1 MAVLLHR
8 LGHSAYRHRKLV
20 LGIWLF
26 VLAALI
32 TCVSVFGGKLDDR
45 FSVPGTESQR
55 ALDSL
60 SKTLPEASG
69 ASAQI
74 VFTAPE
80 GRLVTEA
87 PYTAAIAEAVAEAE
101 RAPQVGE
108 VVDPQASGAVSADRT
123 TAIVQVQYPVQ
134 IAEVRTSSVDAIEDA
149 ARAAET
155 DGLRTSV
162 GGSVFSSKGVH
173 IGPSEIIG
181 VAVALLV
188 LVVTFGS
195 LLAAGMAL
203 LPALIGVALGL
214 AGLLAL
220 APAVSISS
228 TAVTLALMLGLA
240 VGIDYVLFI
249 LSRHRQQLARGTD
262 PKESVALAVG
272 TAGSA
277 VVFAGVTV
285 IIALAALTVI
295 GIPFLTTMGLGAAGA
310 VLIAVLAAI
319 TLVPA
324 VAGFAGSRLA
334 PKPGSRA
341 GRRAADAEG
350 AADAEEA
357 GDAEGSTGRATM
369 GTRWTKW
376 VIAKPLLTVLA
387 VAGILVTLTL
397 PAMDLRL
404 ALPDNGSAPHASTE
418 RQAYDTISD
427 KFGPGFNGP
436 LLVLVETN
444 NGTAATSSQ
453 AGAQVAQKLGTL
465 KNVKAVLPPQLTSDP
480 AQSVITVLPASGP
493 DSVRTDQLVRDIR
506 EAAPGI
512 HGTTG
517 ATVAVTGTTAVNID
531 VSNRLSDSLLPFVAI
546 VVGLSLLLL
555 MIVFRSLVIPVK
567 AAVGFLLS
575 VGASLGLVVAVFQ
588 WGWLADVL
596 DVPHSGPVVSFL
608 PIILIGVLFGLAMDY
623 EVFLVSGMRE
633 EWAHTGRAR
642 QSVVD
647 GARHSV
653 RVVTAA
659 ALIMFTVF
667 AGFFPLDDAL
677 IKPIAFALA
686 VGVAIDAFAVR
697 MTLVPAVLAL
707 AGRGAWWLPAWL
719 DRILPDLD
727 VEGSSLQKAGP
738 AGSEEPE
745 PVSLEPTHAR
755 ATPTDSTTPGRGERR
770 EASGSR

>member
-8 LGHSAYRHRKLV
+8 LGHSAYRHRKPV
-20 LGIWLF
+20 LGVWLF

-32 TCVSVFGGKLDDR
+32 TCVGVFGGKLDDR

-74 VFTAPE
+74 VFTAPKSH
-80 GRLVTEA
+80 RITEA
-87 PYTAAIAEAVAEAE
+87 SYTAAIARAVTDAQK
-101 RAPQVGE
+101 APQVGE
-108 VVDPQASGAVSADRT
+108 VVDPRTSGAVSADRT

-134 IAEVRTSSVDAIEDA
+134 NAEVRTSSVDAIKNVA
-149 ARAAET
+149 GAAER

-162 GGSVFSSKGVH
+162 GGSVFNSNGVH

-203 LPALIGVALGL
+203 LPALIGVAAGL
-214 AGLLAL
+214 TGLLAL

-249 LSRHRQQLARGTD
+249 LSRHRQQLARGID

-277 VVFAGVTV
+277 VVFAGTTV
-285 IIALAALTVI
+285 IIALAALSVI

-310 VLIAVLAAI
+310 VLVAVLAAI

-324 VAGFAGSRLA
+324 VAGFAGTRLA
-334 PKPGSRA
+334 PKPGTRA
-341 GRRAADAEG
+341 ARRAADAEG
-350 AADAEEA
+350 T
-357 GDAEGSTGRATM
+357 TGRAAL

-387 VAGILVTLTL
+387 VAGILVTLML
-397 PAMDLRL
+397 PAADLRL
-404 ALPDNGSAPHASTE
+404 ALPDNGSAPRASTQ
-418 RQAYDTISD
+418 RTAYDTISAE
-427 KFGPGFNGP
+427 FGPGFNGP
-436 LLVLVETN
+436 LLVLAEADDR
-444 NGTAATSSQ
+444 TAGASSR
-453 AGAQVAQKLGTL
+453 AGAQVAEKLRTL
-465 KNVKAVLPPQLTSDP
+465 KDVKAVLPPQTTDDP
-480 AQSVITVLPASGP
+480 TQSVITVLPASGP
-493 DSVRTDQLVRDIR
+493 DSVRTGQLVGEIRDF
-506 EAAPGI
+506 APGLRAA
-512 HGTTG
+512 TG
-517 ATVAVTGTTAVNID
+517 ASIAVTGTTAVNID

-555 MIVFRSLVIPVK
+555 TIVFRSLVVPVK

-596 DVPHSGPVVSFL
+596 EVPHSGPVVSFL

-667 AGFFPLDDAL
+667 AGFFPLDDSL

-707 AGRGAWWLPAWL
+707 AGRGAWWLPGWL

-727 VEGSSLQKAGP
+727 VEGSSLRKAAP
-738 AGSEEPE
+738 A
-745 PVSLEPTHAR
+745 
-755 ATPTDSTTPGRGERR
+755 ERR
-770 EASGSR
+770 ESEPAVAGGAGGNSGP

>member
-32 TCVSVFGGKLDDR
+32 TCVGVFGGKLDDR

-80 GRLVTEA
+80 GHQVTEA

-101 RAPQVGE
+101 QAPQVGE

-173 IGPSEIIG
+173 VGPSEIIG

-203 LPALIGVALGL
+203 LPALIGVAVGL

-249 LSRHRQQLARGTD
+249 LSRHRQQLARGVD

-285 IIALAALTVI
+285 IIALAALSVI

-334 PKPGSRA
+334 PKSGSRA

-350 AADAEEA
+350 VTDADGAT
-357 GDAEGSTGRATM
+357 DTEGATGRATM

-418 RQAYDTISD
+418 RKAYDTISD

-444 NGTAATSSQ
+444 SGTAATSSQ

-465 KNVKAVLPPQLTSDP
+465 KDVKAVLPPQPTSDP
-480 AQSVITVLPASGP
+480 TQSVITVLPASGP
-493 DSVRTDQLVRDIR
+493 DSVRTDQLVREIRKAAPDIR
-506 EAAPGI
+506 D
-512 HGTTG
+512 TTG
-517 ATVAVTGTTAVNID
+517 ASVAVTGTTAVNID

-667 AGFFPLDDAL
+667 AGFFPLDDSL

-727 VEGSSLQKAGP
+727 VEGSSLRKAAP
-738 AGSEEPE
+738 ADRKEPE
-745 PVSLEPTHAR
+745 PVS
-755 ATPTDSTTPGRGERR
+755 
-770 EASGSR
+770 

>member
-80 GRLVTEA
+80 GHRVTEA
-87 PYTAAIAEAVAEAE
+87 PYTAAIAQAVAEAK
-101 RAPQVGE
+101 RAPQVSE
-108 VVDPQASGAVSADRT
+108 VVDPRSAGAVSADRT
-123 TAIVQVQYPVQ
+123 TAIVQVHYPVQ
-134 IAEVRTSSVDAIEDA
+134 TAEVRTSSVDAIQDA

-162 GGSVFSSKGVH
+162 GGSVFNSKGVH

-195 LLAAGMAL
+195 LLVAGMAL
-203 LPALIGVALGL
+203 LPALIGVATGL

-249 LSRHRQQLARGTD
+249 LSRHRQQLARGID
-262 PKESVALAVG
+262 PKESIALAVG

-277 VVFAGVTV
+277 VVFAGATV
-285 IIALAALTVI
+285 IIALAALSVI

-324 VAGFAGSRLA
+324 VAGFAGVRLA

-341 GRRAADAEG
+341 ARRAADT
-350 AADAEEA
+350 EEA
-357 GDAEGSTGRATM
+357 TETERSGDAAKSTGRTTL
-369 GTRWTKW
+369 GTRWTKL

-387 VAGILVTLTL
+387 VAGILVTLSL
-397 PAMDLRL
+397 PVTDLRL
-404 ALPDNGSAPHASTE
+404 ALPDNGSAPHASTQ
-418 RQAYDTISD
+418 RTAYDTIDD

-436 LLVLVETN
+436 LLVLAETN
-444 NGTAATSSQ
+444 DGTAAASSQ
-453 AGAQVAQKLGTL
+453 AGAQVAEKLRTL
-465 KNVKAVLPPQLTSDP
+465 KDVKAVLPPQPTSDP
-480 AQSVITVLPASGP
+480 TQSVITVLPASGP
-493 DSVRTDQLVRDIR
+493 DSVRTDQLVREIR
-506 EAAPGI
+506 EAAPGLRE
-512 HGTTG
+512 TTG
-517 ATVAVTGTTAVNID
+517 ASVAVTGTTAVNID

-633 EWAHTGRAR
+633 EWTRTGRAR

-667 AGFFPLDDAL
+667 AGFFPLDDSL

-727 VEGSSLQKAGP
+727 VEGTSLQKAP
-738 AGSEEPE
+738 ATDQKDQKDQKEPQ
-745 PVSLEPTHAR
+745 PVS
-755 ATPTDSTTPGRGERR
+755 
-770 EASGSR
+770 

>member
-8 LGHSAYRHRKLV
+8 LGLSAYRHRKLV

-32 TCVSVFGGKLDDR
+32 TCVSVFSGKLDDR

-69 ASAQI
+69 ANAQI
-74 VFTAPE
+74 VFTAPK
-80 GRLVTEA
+80 GHRLTQA
-87 PYTAAIAEAVAEAE
+87 PYVAAITRTVTAAEK
-101 RAPQVGE
+101 APQVSE
-108 VVDPQASGAVSADRT
+108 VADPRVTGAVSADGT

-134 IAEVRTSSVDAIEDA
+134 NAEVRTSSVEAIEDA
-149 ARAAET
+149 AEAAEK
-155 DGLRTSV
+155 DGLETSV
-162 GGSVFSSKGVH
+162 GGSVYSSKGVH

-181 VAVALLV
+181 VSVALLV

-203 LPALIGVALGL
+203 LPALIGVAVGL

-240 VGIDYVLFI
+240 VGIDYILFI

-262 PKESVALAVG
+262 PKESIALATG

-277 VVFAGVTV
+277 VVFAGTTV
-285 IIALAALTVI
+285 IIALAALSVI

-324 VAGFAGSRLA
+324 VVGFAGSRLT

-341 GRRAADAEG
+341 AKRAADAEG
-350 AADAEEA
+350 D
-357 GDAEGSTGRATM
+357 TGRTTM
-369 GTRWTKW
+369 GARWTKW

-387 VAGILVTLTL
+387 VAGILVTLAL
-397 PAMDLRL
+397 PATDLRL

-418 RQAYDTISD
+418 RKAYDTISD
-427 KFGPGFNGP
+427 KFGDGFNGP
-436 LLVLVETN
+436 LLVLTETK
-444 NGTAATSSQ
+444 NGTSAASSQ
-453 AGAQVAQKLGTL
+453 AGAQVAQKLRTL
-465 KNVKAVLPPQLTSDP
+465 KNVQAVLPPQPTSDP
-480 AQSVITVLPASGP
+480 AQSVITVLPKSGP

-506 EAAPGI
+506 KTGADIRES
-512 HGTTG
+512 TG
-517 ATVAVTGTTAVNID
+517 ATIAVTGTTAVNID

-546 VVGLSLLLL
+546 VVGLSLILL

-596 DVPHSGPVVSFL
+596 GVPHSGPVVSFL

-633 EWAHTGRAR
+633 EWAHTCRAR

-719 DRILPDLD
+719 DRMLPNLD
-727 VEGSSLQKAGP
+727 IEGTSLQKAAPTP
-738 AGSEEPE
+738 ADDKEPQ
-745 PVSLEPTHAR
+745 PVS
-755 ATPTDSTTPGRGERR
+755 
-770 EASGSR
+770 

>member
-32 TCVSVFGGKLDDR
+32 TCVGVVGGKLDDR

-60 SKTLPEASG
+60 SKTLPEAAG

-80 GRLVTEA
+80 GHRITES
-87 PYTAAIAEAVAEAE
+87 PYATVIAQAVAST
-101 RAPQVGE
+101 RQAPQVSG
-108 VVDPQASGAVSADRT
+108 VVDPSASGAVSADRT
-123 TAIVQVQYPVQ
+123 TAIVQIQYRVQT
-134 IAEVRTSSVDAIEDA
+134 AEVATSSVDAVKSA
-149 ARAAET
+149 AHAAER

-162 GGSVFSSKGVH
+162 GGSVFNSKGVH

-203 LPALIGVALGL
+203 LPALIGVAAGL
-214 AGLLAL
+214 NGLLAL

-249 LSRHRQQLARGTD
+249 LSRHRQQLARGID

-277 VVFAGVTV
+277 VVFAGATV
-285 IIALAALTVI
+285 IIALAALSVI

-324 VAGFAGSRLA
+324 VAGFAGTRLA

-341 GRRAADAEG
+341 ARRAAEAEVP
-350 AADAEEA
+350 
-357 GDAEGSTGRATM
+357 TGRATL

-387 VAGILVTLTL
+387 VTGILVTLML
-397 PAMDLRL
+397 PAADLRL
-404 ALPDNGSAPHASTE
+404 ALPDNGSAPHASTQ
-418 RQAYDTISD
+418 RTAYDTISA

-436 LLVLVETN
+436 LLVLAETN
-444 NGTAATSSQ
+444 DRTTATSSQ
-453 AGAQVAQKLGTL
+453 VGAQVAAKLRTL
-465 KNVKAVLPPQLTSDP
+465 KNVKAVLPPEPTSDP
-480 AQSVITVLPASGP
+480 AQSVVTVLPDSGP

-506 EAAPGI
+506 AVASDLRA
-512 HGTTG
+512 TTG
-517 ATVAVTGTTAVNID
+517 ASIAVTGTTAVNID
-531 VSNRLSDSLLPFVAI
+531 VSHRLSDSLLPFVAI

-555 MIVFRSLVIPVK
+555 MMVFRSLVIPVK

-596 DVPHSGPVVSFL
+596 GVPHSGPVVSFL

-667 AGFFPLDDAL
+667 AGFFPLDDSL

-719 DRILPDLD
+719 DRLLPDLD
-727 VEGSSLQKAGP
+727 VEGSSLQKVVPLDSA
-738 AGSEEPE
+738 EPE
-745 PVSLEPTHAR
+745 PAGVGGAR
-755 ATPTDSTTPGRGERR
+755 GNSGE
-770 EASGSR
+770 

>member
-80 GRLVTEA
+80 GRQVTEA

-285 IIALAALTVI
+285 IIALAALSVI

-341 GRRAADAEG
+341 GRRAADADG
-350 AADAEEA
+350 SADAEGA
-357 GDAEGSTGRATM
+357 SDAEGSIGRATM

-465 KNVKAVLPPQLTSDP
+465 KNVKAVLPPQPTSDP

-512 HGTTG
+512 HDTTG

-727 VEGSSLQKAGP
+727 VEGSSLRKAGP
-738 AGSEEPE
+738 ADRTEPE
-745 PVSLEPTHAR
+745 RVSLEPTHAR
-755 ATPTDSTTPGRGERR
+755 ATPMDSTTTGRGERR

>member
-26 VLAALI
+26 ALAALI
-32 TCVSVFGGKLDDR
+32 TCVGVFGGKLDDR

-60 SKTLPEASG
+60 GKTLPEASG

-80 GRLVTEA
+80 GHRITEA
-87 PYTAAIAEAVAEAE
+87 PYTAVIARTVAETE
-101 RAPQVGE
+101 QAPQVSE
-108 VVDPQASGAVSADRT
+108 VVDPRTAGAVSADRT
-123 TAIVQVQYPVQ
+123 AAIVQVQYRVQ
-134 IAEVRTSSVDAIEDA
+134 TAEVRTSSVDAIKNA
-149 ARAAET
+149 ARAAEQ

-203 LPALIGVALGL
+203 LPALIGVAAGL

-220 APAVSISS
+220 APAVSVSS
-228 TAVTLALMLGLA
+228 TTVTLALMLGLA

-277 VVFAGVTV
+277 VVFAGTTV
-285 IIALAALTVI
+285 IIALAALSVI

-324 VAGFAGSRLA
+324 VAGFAGTRLA
-334 PKPGSRA
+334 PKPGTRA
-341 GRRAADAEG
+341 ARRAADAEG
-350 AADAEEA
+350 A
-357 GDAEGSTGRATM
+357 TGRTTL

-387 VAGILVTLTL
+387 VAGILVTLML
-397 PAMDLRL
+397 PAADLRL
-404 ALPDNGSAPHASTE
+404 ALPDNGSAPHASTQ
-418 RQAYDTISD
+418 RTAYDTISD

-436 LLVLVETN
+436 LLVLAETN
-444 NGTAATSSQ
+444 DRTTATSSQ
-453 AGAQVAQKLGTL
+453 VGAQVAAKLRTL
-465 KNVKAVLPPQLTSDP
+465 KNVKAVLPPGLTSDP
-480 AQSVITVLPASGP
+480 AQSIVTVLPNSGP
-493 DSVRTDQLVRDIR
+493 DSVRTDRLVRDIR
-506 EAAPGI
+506 SAASDLRA
-512 HGTTG
+512 TTG
-517 ATVAVTGTTAVNID
+517 ASIVVTGTTAVNID

-555 MIVFRSLVIPVK
+555 MMVFRSLVIPVK

-667 AGFFPLDDAL
+667 AGFFPLDDSL

-707 AGRGAWWLPAWL
+707 AGRGAWWLPGWL

-727 VEGSSLQKAGP
+727 VEGSSLQKAVP
-738 AGSEEPE
+738 ADRAEPE
-745 PVSLEPTHAR
+745 PAVAAGAGGNSEK
-755 ATPTDSTTPGRGERR
+755 
-770 EASGSR
+770 

>member
-8 LGHSAYRHRKLV
+8 LGHGAYRHRKLV

-32 TCVSVFGGKLDDR
+32 TCVGVFGSKLDDR

-80 GRLVTEA
+80 GHRVTEA
-87 PYTAAIAEAVAEAE
+87 PYAAAIARAVAEAD
-101 RAPQVGE
+101 RAPQVSE
-108 VVDPQASGAVSADRT
+108 VVDPQSSGAVSGDRT
-123 TAIVQVQYPVQ
+123 TAIVQIQYPVQ
-134 IAEVRTSSVDAIEDA
+134 TAEVRTSSVDAIQDA
-149 ARAAET
+149 ARTAET

-162 GGSVFSSKGVH
+162 GGSVFNSKGVH
-173 IGPSEIIG
+173 VGPSEIIG

-203 LPALIGVALGL
+203 LPALIGVAVGL

-277 VVFAGVTV
+277 VVFAGITV
-285 IIALAALTVI
+285 IIALSALSVI

-310 VLIAVLAAI
+310 VLVAVLAAI

-334 PKPGSRA
+334 PKPGTRA
-341 GRRAADAEG
+341 ARRAADAEG
-350 AADAEEA
+350 A
-357 GDAEGSTGRATM
+357 TGRTTL

-387 VAGILVTLTL
+387 VAGILVTLAL
-397 PAMDLRL
+397 PVMDLRL
-404 ALPDNGSAPHASTE
+404 ALPDNGAAPHASTE
-418 RQAYDTISD
+418 RKAYDTISE

-436 LLVLVETN
+436 LLVLAETDD
-444 NGTAATSSQ
+444 GTADASSQ
-453 AGAQVAQKLGTL
+453 AGAQVAEKLSTL
-465 KNVKAVLPPQLTSDP
+465 KNVKAVLPPQPTGDP
-480 AQSVITVLPASGP
+480 TQSVITVLPASGP

-506 EAAPGI
+506 EAAPDLRDD
-512 HGTTG
+512 TG
-517 ATVAVTGTTAVNID
+517 ASVAVTGTTAVNID

-596 DVPHSGPVVSFL
+596 GVPHSGPVVSFL

-667 AGFFPLDDAL
+667 AGFFPLDDSL

-727 VEGSSLQKAGP
+727 VEGSSLQKAAP
-738 AGSEEPE
+738 AAPAEAEHKSPE
-745 PVSLEPTHAR
+745 PVS
-755 ATPTDSTTPGRGERR
+755 
-770 EASGSR
+770 

>member
-20 LGIWLF
+20 LGVWLF

-32 TCVSVFGGKLDDR
+32 TCVGVFGGKLDDR

-80 GRLVTEA
+80 GHRITEA
-87 PYTAAIAEAVAEAE
+87 PYTATITRTVAEAE
-101 RAPQVGE
+101 QAPQVSE
-108 VVDPQASGAVSADRT
+108 VVDPQSAGAVSADRT
-123 TAIVQVQYPVQ
+123 TAIVQVHYRVQ
-134 IAEVRTSSVDAIEDA
+134 TAEVRTSSVDALQDA
-149 ARAAET
+149 ARAAEQ
-155 DGLRTSV
+155 DGLRTAV
-162 GGSVFSSKGVH
+162 GGSVFNSKGVH

-203 LPALIGVALGL
+203 LPALIGVAAGL

-277 VVFAGVTV
+277 VVFAGATV
-285 IIALAALTVI
+285 IIALAALSVI

-324 VAGFAGSRLA
+324 IAGFAGARLA
-334 PKPGSRA
+334 PRPDSRA
-341 GRRAADAEG
+341 ARRTADAEG
-350 AADAEEA
+350 T
-357 GDAEGSTGRATM
+357 TGRTTL

-387 VAGILVTLTL
+387 VVGILVTLML
-397 PAMDLRL
+397 PAADLRL
-404 ALPDNGSAPHASTE
+404 ALPDNGSAPHASTQ
-418 RQAYDTISD
+418 RTAYDTISRT
-427 KFGPGFNGP
+427 FGPGFNGP
-436 LLVLVETN
+436 LLVLAETN
-444 NGTAATSSQ
+444 DRTTAASSQ
-453 AGAQVAQKLGTL
+453 AGAQVAEKLRTL
-465 KNVKAVLPPQLTSDP
+465 KDVKAVLPPQPTSDP
-480 AQSVITVLPASGP
+480 TQSVITVLPNSGP
-493 DSVRTDQLVRDIR
+493 DSVRTDRLVRDIR
-506 EAAPGI
+506 AVAPELRD
-512 HGTTG
+512 TTG
-517 ATVAVTGTTAVNID
+517 ASIAVTGTTAVNID

-555 MIVFRSLVIPVK
+555 MMVFRSLVIPVK

-596 DVPHSGPVVSFL
+596 GVPHSGPVVSFL

-633 EWAHTGRAR
+633 EWAHTGQAR
-642 QSVVD
+642 RSVVD

-667 AGFFPLDDAL
+667 AGFFPLDDSL

-727 VEGSSLQKAGP
+727 VEGSSLQKTEP
-738 AGSEEPE
+738 TESREPE
-745 PVSLEPTHAR
+745 PA
-755 ATPTDSTTPGRGERR
+755 G
-770 EASGSR
+770 ASGSRGNSGK

>member
-8 LGHSAYRHRKLV
+8 LGLSAYRHRKLV

-32 TCVSVFGGKLDDR
+32 TCVSVFSGKLDDR

-69 ASAQI
+69 AGAQI
-74 VFTAPE
+74 VFTAPK
-80 GRLVTEA
+80 GHRLTEA
-87 PYTAAIAEAVAEAE
+87 PYAAAITRTVTAAEK
-101 RAPQVGE
+101 APQVSE
-108 VVDPQASGAVSADRT
+108 VADPRATGAVSADGT

-134 IAEVRTSSVDAIEDA
+134 NAEVRTSSVDAIEDA
-149 ARAAET
+149 ARAAEK
-155 DGLRTSV
+155 DGLKTSV
-162 GGSVFSSKGVH
+162 GGSVYSSKGVH
-173 IGPSEIIG
+173 VGPSEIIG

-203 LPALIGVALGL
+203 LPALIGVAVGL

-249 LSRHRQQLARGTD
+249 LSRHRQQLARGAD
-262 PKESVALAVG
+262 PKESIALATG

-277 VVFAGVTV
+277 VVFAGTTV
-285 IIALAALTVI
+285 IIALAALSVI

-324 VAGFAGSRLA
+324 VAGFAGSRLT

-341 GRRAADAEG
+341 AKRATDTEG
-350 AADAEEA
+350 N
-357 GDAEGSTGRATM
+357 GGRATM
-369 GTRWTKW
+369 GARWTKL

-387 VAGILVTLTL
+387 VAGILVTLAL
-397 PAMDLRL
+397 PATDLRL

-418 RQAYDTISD
+418 RKAYDTISD
-427 KFGPGFNGP
+427 KFGDGFNGP
-436 LLVLVETN
+436 LLVLTETKN
-444 NGTAATSSQ
+444 GETKNGTSAASSQ
-453 AGAQVAQKLGTL
+453 AGAQVAQKLRTL
-465 KNVKAVLPPQLTSDP
+465 KNVQAVLPPQPTSAP
-480 AQSVITVLPASGP
+480 AQSVITVFPKSGP

-506 EAAPGI
+506 KSGADIRE
-512 HGTTG
+512 TTG
-517 ATVAVTGTTAVNID
+517 ATIAVTGTTAVNID

-546 VVGLSLLLL
+546 VVGLSLILL

-588 WGWLADVL
+588 WGWLSDAL
-596 DVPHSGPVVSFL
+596 GVPHSGPVVSFL

-623 EVFLVSGMRE
+623 EVFMVSGMRE

-719 DRILPDLD
+719 DRMLPDLD
-727 VEGSSLQKAGP
+727 IEGTSLQKATP
-738 AGSEEPE
+738 AHDKERQ
-745 PVSLEPTHAR
+745 PVS
-755 ATPTDSTTPGRGERR
+755 
-770 EASGSR
+770 

>member
-60 SKTLPEASG
+60 SKSLPEASG

-80 GRLVTEA
+80 GHQVDET

-149 ARAAET
+149 ARAAAT

-228 TAVTLALMLGLA
+228 TAVTLALMLGTA

-285 IIALAALTVI
+285 IIALAALSVI

-324 VAGFAGSRLA
+324 VAGFAGSRFA
-334 PKPGSRA
+334 PKPGSRV
-341 GRRAADAEG
+341 GWRAADAEG
-350 AADAEEA
+350 AS
-357 GDAEGSTGRATM
+357 DAEGSPMPRGPPTPRG
-369 GTRWTKW
+369 
-376 VIAKPLLTVLA
+376 PP
-387 VAGILVTLTL
+387 
-397 PAMDLRL
+397 PA
-404 ALPDNGSAPHASTE
+404 PPWAP
-418 RQAYDTISD
+418 
-427 KFGPGFNGP
+427 
-436 LLVLVETN
+436 
-444 NGTAATSSQ
+444 
-453 AGAQVAQKLGTL
+453 
-465 KNVKAVLPPQLTSDP
+465 
-480 AQSVITVLPASGP
+480 
-493 DSVRTDQLVRDIR
+493 
-506 EAAPGI
+506 
-512 HGTTG
+512 
-517 ATVAVTGTTAVNID
+517 
-531 VSNRLSDSLLPFVAI
+531 
-546 VVGLSLLLL
+546 
-555 MIVFRSLVIPVK
+555 
-567 AAVGFLLS
+567 
-575 VGASLGLVVAVFQ
+575 
-588 WGWLADVL
+588 
-596 DVPHSGPVVSFL
+596 
-608 PIILIGVLFGLAMDY
+608 
-623 EVFLVSGMRE
+623 
-633 EWAHTGRAR
+633 
-642 QSVVD
+642 
-647 GARHSV
+647 
-653 RVVTAA
+653 
-659 ALIMFTVF
+659 
-667 AGFFPLDDAL
+667 
-677 IKPIAFALA
+677 
-686 VGVAIDAFAVR
+686 
-697 MTLVPAVLAL
+697 
-707 AGRGAWWLPAWL
+707 AGRS
-719 DRILPDLD
+719 
-727 VEGSSLQKAGP
+727 GSSP
-738 AGSEEPE
+738 
-745 PVSLEPTHAR
+745 
-755 ATPTDSTTPGRGERR
+755 
-770 EASGSR
+770 SRC

>member
-8 LGHSAYRHRKLV
+8 LGLGAYRHRKLV

-26 VLAALI
+26 ALAALI
-32 TCVSVFGGKLDDR
+32 TCVGVLGGKLDDR

-80 GRLVTEA
+80 GHRITEA
-87 PYTAAIAEAVAEAE
+87 PYGAVIAKAVAET
-101 RAPQVGE
+101 RQAPQVSG
-108 VVDPQASGAVSADRT
+108 VVDPGASGAVSADRT
-123 TAIVQVQYPVQ
+123 TAIVQVQYRVQ
-134 IAEVRTSSVDAIEDA
+134 TAEVRTSSVDAIKSA
-149 ARAAET
+149 AHAAER

-162 GGSVFSSKGVH
+162 GGSVFNSNGVH

-203 LPALIGVALGL
+203 LPALIGVAAGL
-214 AGLLAL
+214 SGLLAL
-220 APAVSISS
+220 APAVSISP

-249 LSRHRQQLARGTD
+249 LSRHRQQLARGID
-262 PKESVALAVG
+262 PEESVALAVG

-277 VVFAGVTV
+277 VVFAGATV
-285 IIALAALTVI
+285 IIALAALSVI

-324 VAGFAGSRLA
+324 VAGFAGTRLA

-341 GRRAADAEG
+341 ARRAADVEGTTGAEG
-350 AADAEEA
+350 T
-357 GDAEGSTGRATM
+357 TGRTSLGA
-369 GTRWTKW
+369 RWTKW

-387 VAGILVTLTL
+387 VTGILVTLML
-397 PAMDLRL
+397 PAADLRL
-404 ALPDNGSAPHASTE
+404 ALPDNGSAPHASTQ
-418 RQAYDTISD
+418 RTAYDTISA

-436 LLVLVETN
+436 LLVLAETN
-444 NGTAATSSQ
+444 DRTAAASSR
-453 AGAQVAQKLGTL
+453 AGAQVAAKLRTL
-465 KNVKAVLPPQLTSDP
+465 KNVKAVLPPEPTSDP
-480 AQSVITVLPASGP
+480 AQSVVTVLPNSGP
-493 DSVRTDQLVRDIR
+493 DSVRTDRLVRDIR
-506 EAAPGI
+506 AVASDLRA
-512 HGTTG
+512 TTG
-517 ATVAVTGTTAVNID
+517 ASIAVTGTTAVNID

-555 MIVFRSLVIPVK
+555 MMVFRSLVIPVK

-596 DVPHSGPVVSFL
+596 GVPHSGPVVSFL

-647 GARHSV
+647 GARHGV

-667 AGFFPLDDAL
+667 AGFFPLDDSL

-686 VGVAIDAFAVR
+686 VGVAVDAFAVR

-719 DRILPDLD
+719 DRLLPDLD
-727 VEGSSLQKAGP
+727 VEGSSLQKVVP
-738 AGSEEPE
+738 ADREEPE
-745 PVSLEPTHAR
+745 SVGA
-755 ATPTDSTTPGRGERR
+755 GGVRGN
-770 EASGSR
+770 SGE

>member
-32 TCVSVFGGKLDDR
+32 TCVSVFSGKLDDR

-60 SKTLPEASG
+60 GKTLPEASG
-69 ASAQI
+69 ATAQI
-74 VFTAPE
+74 VFTAPK
-80 GRLVTEA
+80 GHRITEA
-87 PYTAAIAEAVAEAE
+87 AYTAAIARTVAEAGK
-101 RAPQVGE
+101 APQVGE
-108 VVDPQASGAVSADRT
+108 VVGPGTSGAVSADRT
-123 TAIVQVQYPVQ
+123 TAIVQVQYSVQ
-134 IAEVRTSSVDAIEDA
+134 NTQVRTSSVAAIEAA
-149 ARAAET
+149 ARAAEK
-155 DGLRTSV
+155 DGLKTSV
-162 GGSVFSSKGVH
+162 GGSVYGGKGVH
-173 IGPSEIIG
+173 VGPSEIIG

-195 LLAAGMAL
+195 MLAAGMAL
-203 LPALIGVALGL
+203 LPALISVAVGL
-214 AGLLAL
+214 TGLLAL

-262 PKESVALAVG
+262 PKDAIALATG

-277 VVFAGVTV
+277 VVFAGTTV
-285 IIALAALTVI
+285 IIALAALSVI

-310 VLIAVLAAI
+310 VLVAVLASV

-324 VAGFAGSRLA
+324 IAGFAGSRLT

-341 GRRAADAEG
+341 ARRAADT
-350 AADAEEA
+350 
-357 GDAEGSTGRATM
+357 EGSSGHTTM
-369 GTRWTKW
+369 GARWTRW

-387 VAGILVTLTL
+387 VAGILVTLAL
-397 PAMDLRL
+397 PVTDLRL

-418 RQAYDTISD
+418 RKAYDTISE

-436 LLVLVETN
+436 LLVLAETKG
-444 NGTAATSSQ
+444 GTASASSR
-453 AGAQVAQKLGTL
+453 AGAQVAEKLRTL
-465 KNVKAVLPPQLTSDP
+465 RNVKAVLAPQPTSDP
-480 AQSVITVLPASGP
+480 AQSVITVLPTSGP
-493 DSVRTDQLVRDIR
+493 DSVQTDRLVRDIR
-506 EAAPGI
+506 RSGAGI
-512 HGTTG
+512 RTATG
-517 ATVAVTGTTAVNID
+517 AAIAVTGTTAVNID

-546 VVGLSLLLL
+546 VVGLSLILLT
-555 MIVFRSLVIPVK
+555 IVFRSLVIPVK

-575 VGASLGLVVAVFQ
+575 VGASLGLVVALFQ

-596 DVPHSGPVVSFL
+596 GVPHSGPVVSFL

-633 EWAHTGRAR
+633 EWARTGRAR

-667 AGFFPLDDAL
+667 AGFFPLDDSL

-727 VEGSSLQKAGP
+727 VEGAGLHKAAP
-738 AGSEEPE
+738 ADRKEPQ
-745 PVSLEPTHAR
+745 PVS
-755 ATPTDSTTPGRGERR
+755 
-770 EASGSR
+770 

>member
-8 LGHSAYRHRKLV
+8 LGHGAYRHRKLV

-32 TCVSVFGGKLDDR
+32 TCVGVFGSKLDDR

-80 GRLVTEA
+80 GHRVTEA
-87 PYTAAIAEAVAEAE
+87 PYTAAIARAVAEAE
-101 RAPQVGE
+101 RAPQVSE
-108 VVDPQASGAVSADRT
+108 VVDPQSSGAVSGDRT
-123 TAIVQVQYPVQ
+123 TAIVQIQYPVQ
-134 IAEVRTSSVDAIEDA
+134 TAEVRTSSVDAIQDA
-149 ARAAET
+149 ARTAET

-162 GGSVFSSKGVH
+162 GGSVFNSKGVH
-173 IGPSEIIG
+173 VGPSEIIG

-203 LPALIGVALGL
+203 LPALIGVAVGL

-220 APAVSISS
+220 APAVSVSS

-277 VVFAGVTV
+277 VVFAGITV
-285 IIALAALTVI
+285 IIALAALSVI

-310 VLIAVLAAI
+310 VLVAVLAAI

-334 PKPGSRA
+334 PKPGTRA
-341 GRRAADAEG
+341 ARRAADAEG
-350 AADAEEA
+350 A
-357 GDAEGSTGRATM
+357 TGRATL

-387 VAGILVTLTL
+387 VAGILVTLAL
-397 PAMDLRL
+397 PVMDLRL
-404 ALPDNGSAPHASTE
+404 ALPDNGAAPHASTE
-418 RQAYDTISD
+418 RKAYDTISE

-436 LLVLVETN
+436 LLVLAETDDV
-444 NGTAATSSQ
+444 TAATSSQ
-453 AGAQVAQKLGTL
+453 AGAQVAEKLSTL
-465 KNVKAVLPPQLTSDP
+465 KNVKAVLPPQPTGDP
-480 AQSVITVLPASGP
+480 TQSVITVLPVSGP

-506 EAAPGI
+506 EAAPGLRDN
-512 HGTTG
+512 TG
-517 ATVAVTGTTAVNID
+517 ASVAVTGTTAVNID

-596 DVPHSGPVVSFL
+596 GVPHSGPVVSFL

-667 AGFFPLDDAL
+667 AGFFPLDDSL

-727 VEGSSLQKAGP
+727 VEGSSLQKAAP
-738 AGSEEPE
+738 AEAEHKEPE
-745 PVSLEPTHAR
+745 PVS
-755 ATPTDSTTPGRGERR
+755 
-770 EASGSR
+770 

>member
-32 TCVSVFGGKLDDR
+32 TCVGIFGGKLDDR

-80 GRLVTEA
+80 GHRVTEA
-87 PYTAAIAEAVAEAE
+87 TYTAAIAQSVAEAKK
-101 RAPQVGE
+101 APQVSG
-108 VVDPQASGAVSADRT
+108 VVDPQSSGAVSADRT
-123 TAIVQVQYPVQ
+123 TAIVQIHYPVQ
-134 IAEVRTSSVDAIEDA
+134 TAEVRTSSVDAIQDA

-162 GGSVFSSKGVH
+162 GGSVFNSKGVH

-195 LLAAGMAL
+195 LLVAGMAL
-203 LPALIGVALGL
+203 LPALIGVAAGL

-249 LSRHRQQLARGTD
+249 LSRHRQQLARGAD

-277 VVFAGVTV
+277 VVFAGATV
-285 IIALAALTVI
+285 IIALAALSVI

-324 VAGFAGSRLA
+324 IAGFAGARLA

-341 GRRAADAEG
+341 ARRAADAEG
-350 AADAEEA
+350 SADTEGSA
-357 GDAEGSTGRATM
+357 DAEGSTDVERVTGRTTL
-369 GTRWTKW
+369 GTRWTKL

-387 VAGILVTLTL
+387 VAGVLVTLML
-397 PAMDLRL
+397 PAADLRL
-404 ALPDNGSAPHASTE
+404 ALPDNGSAPHASTQ
-418 RQAYDTISD
+418 RTAYDTIDD

-436 LLVLVETN
+436 LLVLAETN
-444 NGTAATSSQ
+444 DGTAAASSQ
-453 AGAQVAQKLGTL
+453 VGAQVAEKLRTL
-465 KNVKAVLPPQLTSDP
+465 KEVKAVLPPEPTSDP
-480 AQSVITVLPASGP
+480 TQSVITVLPDSGP
-493 DSVRTDQLVRDIR
+493 DSVRTDRLVREIR
-506 EAAPGI
+506 EAAPELRV
-512 HGTTG
+512 TTG
-517 ATVAVTGTTAVNID
+517 ASIAVTGTTAVNID

-596 DVPHSGPVVSFL
+596 GVPHSGPVVSFL

-667 AGFFPLDDAL
+667 AGFFPLDDSL

-697 MTLVPAVLAL
+697 MTLVPAVIAL
-707 AGRGAWWLPAWL
+707 AGRGAWWLPGWL

-727 VEGSSLQKAGP
+727 VEGSSLQKAASVGAVASAAP
-738 AGSEEPE
+738 GDHKEPE
-745 PVSLEPTHAR
+745 RVS
-755 ATPTDSTTPGRGERR
+755 
-770 EASGSR
+770 

>member
-8 LGHSAYRHRKLV
+8 LGHSAYQHRKLV
-20 LGIWLF
+20 LGVWLF

-32 TCVSVFGGKLDDR
+32 TCVGVFGGKLDDR

-80 GRLVTEA
+80 GHRITEA
-87 PYTAAIAEAVAEAE
+87 SYTAAIARAVTDAKK
-101 RAPQVGE
+101 APQVGE
-108 VVDPQASGAVSADRT
+108 VVDPRFSGAVSADRT

-134 IAEVRTSSVDAIEDA
+134 NAEVRTSSVDAIKDA
-149 ARAAET
+149 ARAAER

-162 GGSVFSSKGVH
+162 GGSVFSSNGVH

-203 LPALIGVALGL
+203 LPALIGVAAGL
-214 AGLLAL
+214 TGLLAL

-277 VVFAGVTV
+277 VVFAGTTV
-285 IIALAALTVI
+285 IIALAALSVI

-310 VLIAVLAAI
+310 VLVAVLAAI

-324 VAGFAGSRLA
+324 VAGFAGTRLT
-334 PKPGSRA
+334 PEPGTRA
-341 GRRAADAEG
+341 ARRAADAEG
-350 AADAEEA
+350 T
-357 GDAEGSTGRATM
+357 TGRTTL
-369 GTRWTKW
+369 GTRWTKR

-387 VAGILVTLTL
+387 VTGILVTLML
-397 PAMDLRL
+397 PAADLRL
-404 ALPDNGSAPHASTE
+404 ALPDNGSAPQATTQ
-418 RQAYDTISD
+418 RTAYDTISA

-436 LLVLVETN
+436 LLVLAETN
-444 NGTAATSSQ
+444 EGTAAASSR
-453 AGAQVAQKLGTL
+453 AGAQVAEKLRTL
-465 KNVKAVLPPQLTSDP
+465 KDVKAVLPPQSTDDP
-480 AQSVITVLPASGP
+480 TQSVITVLPASGP
-493 DSVRTDQLVRDIR
+493 DSVRTGQLVREIR
-506 EAAPGI
+506 DFAPGLRV
-512 HGTTG
+512 GTG
-517 ATVAVTGTTAVNID
+517 ASIAVTGTTAVNID

-555 MIVFRSLVIPVK
+555 TIVFRSLVVPVK

-667 AGFFPLDDAL
+667 AGFFPLDDSL

-686 VGVAIDAFAVR
+686 VGVAVDAFAVR

-707 AGRGAWWLPAWL
+707 AGRGAWWLPGWL

-727 VEGSSLQKAGP
+727 VEGSSLRKAVP
-738 AGSEEPE
+738 AERGEPE
-745 PVSLEPTHAR
+745 PAVAGGAR
-755 ATPTDSTTPGRGERR
+755 GN
-770 EASGSR
+770 SGP

>member
-20 LGIWLF
+20 LGVWLF

-32 TCVSVFGGKLDDR
+32 TCVGVFGGKLDDR

-60 SKTLPEASG
+60 SKTLPEAAG

-80 GRLVTEA
+80 GHRITES
-87 PYTAAIAEAVAEAE
+87 PYSAVIAKAVAETR
-101 RAPQVGE
+101 RAPQVSG
-108 VVDPQASGAVSADRT
+108 VVDPGTAGAVSVDRT
-123 TAIVQVQYPVQ
+123 TAIVQVQYRVQ
-134 IAEVRTSSVDAIEDA
+134 TAEVGTSSVDAIKSA
-149 ARAAET
+149 AHAAER

-162 GGSVFSSKGVH
+162 GGSVFNSKAVH

-203 LPALIGVALGL
+203 LPALIGVAAGL
-214 AGLLAL
+214 TGLLAL

-277 VVFAGVTV
+277 VVFAGATV
-285 IIALAALTVI
+285 IIALAALSVI
-295 GIPFLTTMGLGAAGA
+295 GIPFLTTMGLGAVGA
-310 VLIAVLAAI
+310 VLVAVLAAI

-324 VAGFAGSRLA
+324 IAGFAGTRLA

-341 GRRAADAEG
+341 ARRAADAEG
-350 AADAEEA
+350 A
-357 GDAEGSTGRATM
+357 TGRTTL
-369 GTRWTKW
+369 GTRWTKR
-376 VIAKPLLTVLA
+376 VVAKPLLTVLA
-387 VAGILVTLTL
+387 VTGILVTLML
-397 PAMDLRL
+397 PATDLRL
-404 ALPDNGSAPHASTE
+404 ALPDNGSAPHASTQ
-418 RQAYDTISD
+418 RTAYDTID
-427 KFGPGFNGP
+427 AKFGPGSNGP
-436 LLVLVETN
+436 LLVLAETN
-444 NGTAATSSQ
+444 DRTAEASSQ
-453 AGAQVAQKLGTL
+453 VGAQVAAKLRTL
-465 KNVKAVLPPQLTSDP
+465 KNVKAVLAPEPTSDST
-480 AQSVITVLPASGP
+480 QRVITVLPDSGP
-493 DSVRTDQLVRDIR
+493 DSVRTDRLVRDIR
-506 EAAPGI
+506 AAASDLRA
-512 HGTTG
+512 TTG
-517 ATVAVTGTTAVNID
+517 ASIAVTGTTAVNID

-555 MIVFRSLVIPVK
+555 MMVFRSLVIPVK

-596 DVPHSGPVVSFL
+596 GVPHSGPVVSFL

-642 QSVVD
+642 RAVVD

-667 AGFFPLDDAL
+667 AGFFPLDDSL

-719 DRILPDLD
+719 DRLLPDLD
-727 VEGSSLQKAGP
+727 VEGSSLQKAAP
-738 AGSEEPE
+738 AEREEPE
-745 PVSLEPTHAR
+745 FASA
-755 ATPTDSTTPGRGERR
+755 G
-770 EASGSR
+770 SGSGSGAGGARGNSGE

>member
-8 LGHSAYRHRKLV
+8 LGRSAYRRRKLV

-32 TCVSVFGGKLDDR
+32 ACVSIFSGKLDDR

-74 VFTAPE
+74 VFTAPR
-80 GRLVTEA
+80 GHQVTEA
-87 PYTAAIAEAVAEAE
+87 PYSAVIARTVAEAKK
-101 RAPQVGE
+101 APQVGE
-108 VVDPQASGAVSADRT
+108 VVDPSASGAVSADRT
-123 TAIVQVQYPVQ
+123 TAIVQVQYPEQNAQVH
-134 IAEVRTSSVDAIEDA
+134 TSSVDVIENA
-149 ARAAET
+149 AKAAEQ
-155 DGLRTSV
+155 DGLKTSV
-162 GGSVFSSKGVH
+162 GGSVYSSKGVH
-173 IGPSEIIG
+173 VGPSEIIG
-181 VAVALLV
+181 IAVALLV

-203 LPALIGVALGL
+203 LPALIGVAVGL
-214 AGLLAL
+214 TGLLAL

-249 LSRHRQQLARGTD
+249 LSRHRQQLARGTE
-262 PKESVALAVG
+262 PKESMALATG

-277 VVFAGVTV
+277 VVFAGTTV
-285 IIALAALTVI
+285 IIALAALSVI

-324 VAGFAGSRLA
+324 IAGFAGSRLT
-334 PKPGSRA
+334 PKHGSRA
-341 GRRAADAEG
+341 AKRAADTEG
-350 AADAEEA
+350 
-357 GDAEGSTGRATM
+357 GTGHTAL
-369 GTRWTKW
+369 GARWTKW

-397 PAMDLRL
+397 PATDLRL

-418 RQAYDTISD
+418 RRAYDTISD
-427 KFGPGFNGP
+427 KFGAGFNGP
-436 LLVLVETN
+436 LLVLTETK
-444 NGTAATSSQ
+444 NGTSAASSQ
-453 AGAQVAQKLGTL
+453 ADAEVAQKLRTL
-465 KNVKAVLPPQLTSDP
+465 KDVQAVLPPRPTSDP
-480 AQSVITVLPASGP
+480 AQNVITVLPTSGP
-493 DSVRTDQLVRDIR
+493 DSVRTGQLVRDIR
-506 EAAPGI
+506 ETGADI
-512 HGTTG
+512 RETTG

-531 VSNRLSDSLLPFVAI
+531 VSNRLSDSLLPFAAI
-546 VVGLSLLLL
+546 VVGLSLILLV
-555 MIVFRSLVIPVK
+555 IVFRSLVIPVK

-596 DVPHSGPVVSFL
+596 GVPHSGPVVSFL

-633 EWAHTGRAR
+633 EWARTGRAR

-647 GARHSV
+647 GARHNV

-667 AGFFPLDDAL
+667 AGFFPLDDSL

-727 VEGSSLQKAGP
+727 VEGTSLQKAP
-738 AGSEEPE
+738 ATDQKEPH
-745 PVSLEPTHAR
+745 PVA
-755 ATPTDSTTPGRGERR
+755 
-770 EASGSR
+770 

>member
-32 TCVSVFGGKLDDR
+32 TCVSLFSGKLDDR
-45 FSVPGTESQR
+45 FAVPGTESQR

-74 VFTAPE
+74 VFTAPK
-80 GRLVTEA
+80 GHQVTEA
-87 PYTAAIAEAVAEAE
+87 PYAATIAQSVAEAE
-101 RAPQVGE
+101 KAPQVSE
-108 VVDPQASGAVSADRT
+108 VVDPSASGAVSADRT
-123 TAIVQVQYPVQ
+123 TAIVQLQYPVQ
-134 IAEVRTSSVDAIEDA
+134 NAQVRTSSVDAIEDMA
-149 ARAAET
+149 KAAEK
-155 DGLRTSV
+155 DGLKTSV
-162 GGSVFSSKGVH
+162 GGSVYSSKGVH
-173 IGPSEIIG
+173 VGPSEIIG

-195 LLAAGMAL
+195 LPAAGMAL
-203 LPALIGVALGL
+203 LPALIGVAVGL

-220 APAVSISS
+220 APAASISS

-262 PKESVALAVG
+262 TKESIALATG

-277 VVFAGVTV
+277 VVFAGTTV
-285 IIALAALTVI
+285 IIALAALSVI

-324 VAGFAGSRLA
+324 IAGFAGSRLT

-341 GRRAADAEG
+341 ARRAADT
-350 AADAEEA
+350 
-357 GDAEGSTGRATM
+357 EGSTDRTTM
-369 GTRWTKW
+369 GTRWTKR

-387 VAGILVTLTL
+387 VAGILVTLAL
-397 PAMDLRL
+397 PATDMRL
-404 ALPDNGSAPHASTE
+404 ALPNNGSAPHASTE
-418 RQAYDTISD
+418 RKAYDTIND

-436 LLVLVETN
+436 LLVLAETKH
-444 NGTAATSSQ
+444 GTAAASAQ
-453 AGAQVAQKLGTL
+453 AGAQVSQKLATL
-465 KNVKAVLPPQLTSDP
+465 KNVKAVLPPQPTSDP

-493 DSVRTDQLVRDIR
+493 DSVRTGQLVRDIR
-506 EAAPGI
+506 KAAPDI
-512 HGTTG
+512 RETTG
-517 ATVAVTGTTAVNID
+517 ASVAVTGTTAVNID
-531 VSNRLSDSLLPFVAI
+531 VSSRLSDSLLPFVAI

-555 MIVFRSLVIPVK
+555 MVVFRSLVIPVK

-596 DVPHSGPVVSFL
+596 DVPHIGPVVSFL

-633 EWAHTGRAR
+633 EWAHTRRAR
-642 QSVVD
+642 QSVID

-667 AGFFPLDDAL
+667 AGFFPLDDSL

-727 VEGSSLQKAGP
+727 VEGTSLQKAP
-738 AGSEEPE
+738 ATDQKEPQ
-745 PVSLEPTHAR
+745 PVS
-755 ATPTDSTTPGRGERR
+755 
-770 EASGSR
+770 

>member
-20 LGIWLF
+20 LGVWLF

-32 TCVSVFGGKLDDR
+32 TCVGVFGGKLDDR

-69 ASAQI
+69 ATAQI

-80 GRLVTEA
+80 GHRITEA
-87 PYTAAIAEAVAEAE
+87 PYTAAIAGAVTEAKK
-101 RAPQVGE
+101 APQVGE
-108 VVDPQASGAVSADRT
+108 VVDPRSSGAVSADRT

-134 IAEVRTSSVDAIEDA
+134 NAEVRTSSVAAIKNA
-149 ARAAET
+149 AHAAER

-162 GGSVFSSKGVH
+162 GGSVFSSNGVH

-203 LPALIGVALGL
+203 LPALIGVAAGL
-214 AGLLAL
+214 TGLLAL

-277 VVFAGVTV
+277 VVFAGTTV
-285 IIALAALTVI
+285 IIALAALSVI

-310 VLIAVLAAI
+310 VLVAVLAAI

-324 VAGFAGSRLA
+324 VAGFAGTRLA
-334 PKPGSRA
+334 PKPGTRA
-341 GRRAADAEG
+341 ARRAADAEG
-350 AADAEEA
+350 T
-357 GDAEGSTGRATM
+357 TGRATL
-369 GTRWTKW
+369 GTRWTKR

-387 VAGILVTLTL
+387 VAGILVTLML
-397 PAMDLRL
+397 PAADLRL
-404 ALPDNGSAPHASTE
+404 ALPDNGSAPRASTQ
-418 RQAYDTISD
+418 RTAYDTISAE
-427 KFGPGFNGP
+427 FGPGFNGP
-436 LLVLVETN
+436 LLVLAETDDR
-444 NGTAATSSQ
+444 TAAESSR
-453 AGAQVAQKLGTL
+453 AGAQVAEKLRTL
-465 KNVKAVLPPQLTSDP
+465 KDVKAVLPPQPTDDP
-480 AQSVITVLPASGP
+480 TQSVITVLPASGP
-493 DSVRTDQLVRDIR
+493 DSVRTGQLVREIR
-506 EAAPGI
+506 DFAPDLRAA
-512 HGTTG
+512 TG
-517 ATVAVTGTTAVNID
+517 ASIAVTGTTAVNID

-555 MIVFRSLVIPVK
+555 TIVFRSLVIPVK

-667 AGFFPLDDAL
+667 AGFFPLDDSL

-686 VGVAIDAFAVR
+686 VGVAVDAFAVR

-707 AGRGAWWLPAWL
+707 AGRGAWWLPGWL

-727 VEGSSLQKAGP
+727 VEGSSLRKPVP
-738 AGSEEPE
+738 AERAEPE
-745 PVSLEPTHAR
+745 PAVAGG
-755 ATPTDSTTPGRGERR
+755 AGGN
-770 EASGSR
+770 SGP

>member
-8 LGHSAYRHRKLV
+8 LGHGAYRHRKLV

-32 TCVSVFGGKLDDR
+32 TCVGVFGGKLDDR

-80 GRLVTEA
+80 GHRVTEA
-87 PYTAAIAEAVAEAE
+87 PYTAAIAQAVAEAE
-101 RAPQVGE
+101 QAPQVSE
-108 VVDPQASGAVSADRT
+108 VVDPQSSGAVSGDRT
-123 TAIVQVQYPVQ
+123 TAIVQIQYPVQ
-134 IAEVRTSSVDAIEDA
+134 TAEVRTSSVDAIQDA
-149 ARAAET
+149 ARTAET

-162 GGSVFSSKGVH
+162 GGSVFNSKGVH
-173 IGPSEIIG
+173 VGPSEIIG

-203 LPALIGVALGL
+203 LPALIGVAVGL

-220 APAVSISS
+220 APAVSVSS

-249 LSRHRQQLARGTD
+249 LSRHRKQLARGTD

-285 IIALAALTVI
+285 IIALAALSVI

-310 VLIAVLAAI
+310 VLVAVLAAI

-334 PKPGSRA
+334 PKPGTRA
-341 GRRAADAEG
+341 ARRAADAEG
-350 AADAEEA
+350 D
-357 GDAEGSTGRATM
+357 TGRTTL

-387 VAGILVTLTL
+387 VAGILVTLAL
-397 PAMDLRL
+397 PGMDLRL
-404 ALPDNGSAPHASTE
+404 ALPDNGAAPHASTE
-418 RQAYDTISD
+418 RKAYDTISE

-436 LLVLVETN
+436 LLVLAETDD
-444 NGTAATSSQ
+444 GTAATSSQ
-453 AGAQVAQKLGTL
+453 AGAQVAEKLSTL
-465 KNVKAVLPPQLTSDP
+465 KNVKAVLPPQPTSDP
-480 AQSVITVLPASGP
+480 TQSVITVLPASGP

-506 EAAPGI
+506 EAAPDLRD
-512 HGTTG
+512 TTG
-517 ATVAVTGTTAVNID
+517 ASVAVTGTTAVNID

-596 DVPHSGPVVSFL
+596 GVPHSGPVVSFL

-667 AGFFPLDDAL
+667 AGFFPLDDSL

-727 VEGSSLQKAGP
+727 VEGSSLQKAAP
-738 AGSEEPE
+738 AAPAEAEHKDPE
-745 PVSLEPTHAR
+745 PVS
-755 ATPTDSTTPGRGERR
+755 
-770 EASGSR
+770 